1 MGGFPLFVAETAGVR
16 YQLRFEDHQGD
27 LHVEE
32 LPASNDG
39 ARRLSVSL
47 KQNGTQSKVIYQ
59 ISQEAVHKLLPDGTL
74 ETQNLLTTPF
84 SAQGGQFFY
93 RGRPRRIDRV
103 GGLAGKQS
111 REQQQGSVAAPMN
124 GQVVKIT
131 REVGQLVE
139 AGDLILILEAMKME
153 NEVTA
158 PIPGMLNEIC
168 VGLGDSVSPGQLL
181 FSVDPQG

>member
-1 MGGFPLFVAETAGVR
+1 MGGFPLFAAETPGVR
-16 YQLRFEDHQGD
+16 YQLRFEDHHGD

-47 KQNGTQSKVIYQ
+47 KQNGTQTRVTYQ
-59 ISQEAVHKLLPDGTL
+59 ISQNAIHQLLPDGTL
-74 ETQNLLTTPF
+74 KTQNLLTAPF
-84 SAQGGQFFY
+84 SAQGGHFFY
-93 RGRPRRIDRV
+93 RGRPRKVDRV
-103 GGLAGKQS
+103 GGLAGKQN

-131 REVGQLVE
+131 KNVGQVVE

-158 PIPGMLNEIC
+158 PISGKLREIC
-168 VGLGDSVSPGQLL
+168 VGFGDSVSPGQLL